1 MELWDSWVEVQFIEN
16 HLSLGFRRMAA
27 YKQEETMELNEKQL
41 TVGTALRS
49 LEKAISH
56 DGPSLVEI
64 LTDSELIWVAES
76 QIHQIFDTSEQ
87 RSWKH

>member
-1 MELWDSWVEVQFIEN
+1 
-16 HLSLGFRRMAA
+16 
-27 YKQEETMELNEKQL
+27 MELNEKQL

-56 DGPSLVEI
+56 AGPSLVEI

-76 QIHQIFDTSEQ
+76 QIHQIFDRPEQ